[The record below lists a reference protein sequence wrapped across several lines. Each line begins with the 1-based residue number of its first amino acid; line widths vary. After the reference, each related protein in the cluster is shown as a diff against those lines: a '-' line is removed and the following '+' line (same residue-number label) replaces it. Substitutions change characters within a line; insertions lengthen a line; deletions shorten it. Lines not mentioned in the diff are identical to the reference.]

1 MREAPISKMFRS
13 PYDAAKLLADLRND
27 VGIQRFGLV
36 VQALFAHV
44 LLRLG
49 GNVLDVK
56 NPGHPDIRAVLAG
69 QMYNIEVETAGRK
82 TLPRQLEQGD
92 LDVLQVRGD
101 GGTRLLLCIGLRPSH
116 RVVMRGRGVSGAK
129 GQWTTAFVIAPRV
142 LQSRIVVGLHGRVL
156 SLGHQGSEKF
166 ASIDLRPV
174 ATRSLEWHTKIVAGR

>member
-1 MREAPISKMFRS
+1 MRKAPISKMSQS

-27 VGIQRFGLV
+27 VGVQRFGLV

-56 NPGHPDIRAVLAG
+56 SPGHPDIRAMLAG

-101 GGTRLLLCIGLRPSH
+101 GEHGYFCVLDCGPPIAWLCVDVASLGRRAGGELRLSLLRGYSNRELSLDCTAEFSRLVVKEARILHQLTYDQLR
-116 RVVMRGRGVSGAK
+116 
-129 GQWTTAFVIAPRV
+129 QE
-142 LQSRIVVGLHGRVL
+142 VL
-156 SLGHQGSEKF
+156 SG
-166 ASIDLRPV
+166 RP
-174 ATRSLEWHTKIVAGR
+174 R